1 MSYPL
6 RAVARELS
14 NSEQFEALAMP
25 LFASL
30 YNLAHWLTHDRA
42 EAEDLVQ
49 ETYLK
54 ALKGFGSFEPGTN
67 FRAWIYRILRNT
79 FLTSRAGLAQHVD
92 VPLGDEEGEVE
103 LPSPIDSPE
112 AVLLAQADQEM
123 IAAALQ
129 QLPVQA
135 REIILLCDVEEMSYR
150 EIGESLGVPI
160 GTVMSRLSRARAA
173 LRKLLEPR
181 REGATR

>member
-1 MSYPL
+1 
-6 RAVARELS
+6 
-14 NSEQFEALAMP
+14 MP

-30 YNLAHWLTHDRA
+30 YNLAHWLTQDRT

-54 ALKGFGSFEPGTN
+54 ALKGFASFQSGTN

-92 VPLGDEEGEVE
+92 VPLEDEEGEVE
-103 LPSPIDSPE
+103 LPSAAESPE
-112 AVLLAQADQEM
+112 SLMLIQADREM
-123 IAAALQ
+123 VAAALQ
-129 QLPVQA
+129 RLPVQA
-135 REIILLCDVEEMSYR
+135 REIILLCEVEEMSYR
-150 EIGESLGVPI
+150 EIAETLGVPI
-160 GTVMSRLSRARAA
+160 GTVMSRLSRARVA
-173 LRKLLEPR
+173 LRKLLETR